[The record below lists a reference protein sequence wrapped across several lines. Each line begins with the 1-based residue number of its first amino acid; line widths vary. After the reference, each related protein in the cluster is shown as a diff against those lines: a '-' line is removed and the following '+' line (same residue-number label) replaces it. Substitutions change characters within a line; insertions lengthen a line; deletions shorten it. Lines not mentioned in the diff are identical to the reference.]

1 METAEGRNQTPISEF
16 ILLGFGN
23 GPELQPLLFMLFL
36 VIYLVT
42 VAGNLLLFVLVVTDR
57 HLHIPMYYLL
67 GNLSWLETCYS
78 CTILPRLLDS
88 LLTGDR
94 AISIKNCFVQLY
106 LFGVLS
112 STENMLLAAMSF
124 DRYIAICHPL
134 RYTALMN
141 GRVCCW
147 LVAGAWLGSFLLSTI
162 VDSLLFQ
169 LTFCGSKEIDH
180 FFCDFAPIIKLS
192 CSDTRTLEL
201 VTFVVAAVGFTAP
214 CLLPPISYFFIISTI
229 LRIPSSSGRKKA
241 FSTCSSHL
249 IVLVVL
255 YVTTITVYLVPT
267 ANTPKVV
274 HKIFSVFY
282 TVLTPLINPVI
293 YSVRNKEVSE
303 SLRKALLKLSDF
315 GNRHRI

>member
-36 VIYLVT
+36 VIYLMT
-42 VAGNLLLFVLVVTDR
+42 VVGNLLIVVLVVTDR
-57 HLHIPMYYLL
+57 HLHIPMYFFV

-78 CTILPRLLDS
+78 STILPRLLDS

-94 AISIKNCFVQLY
+94 TVSIKGCIVQLY
-106 LFGVLS
+106 FFGVLS
-112 STENMLLAAMSF
+112 STENMLLAAMSY

-134 RYTALMN
+134 RYASLMTS
-141 GRVCCW
+141 RVCCW

-162 VDSLLFQ
+162 VDSLMFQ

-180 FFCDFAPIIKLS
+180 FFCDFSPIIKLS

-201 VTFVVAAVGFTAP
+201 VTFVVAAVGSIVPF
-214 CLLPPISYFFIISTI
+214 LLPPISYFFIITTI
-229 LRIPSSSGRKKA
+229 VRIPSSSGRKKA

-303 SLRKALLKLSDF
+303 SLRRVVLKLSDF
-315 GNRHRI
+315 ENRQRI